1 MPLEITKKSDS
12 KIQAPKFIVDF
23 DLDEDSNFKIPFPYP
38 NRSFFMS
45 ITGKAGS
52 GKSSFFLNSIKSSRP
67 PYRVYRNMFNHVE
80 VIMPKTSFRSV
91 EKIFEYHDE
100 NKIHHNL
107 TGELLEELH
116 DIIEARSEEEESTLL
131 IIDDFSSSLR
141 VKDVELELFKLT
153 SNRRHLRLSIM
164 IIQHGILSLNPR
176 LRKLLTHLAMFK
188 TTNSKERQALEELL
202 PLDSKDE
209 YTELYNFVWD
219 KPYEFLF
226 VDLEKGRDKGLFKSL
241 NLIEF

>member
-12 KIQAPKFIVDF
+12 KIQAPKYIVDF
-23 DLDEDSNFKIPFPYP
+23 DLDGDSNFKIPFPYP
-38 NRSFFMS
+38 KRSFFMS

-91 EKIFEYHDE
+91 EKIFEFHDE
-100 NKIHHNL
+100 NKIHHDL
-107 TGELLEELH
+107 TGQLE
-116 DIIEARSEEEESTLL
+116 A
-131 IIDDFSSSLR
+131 
-141 VKDVELELFKLT
+141 ELFKLT

-226 VDLEKGRDKGLFKSL
+226 IDLELGRDKGLFKSL